1 MERTVQQLV
10 HGDALGL
17 QTNSLNCPRKGRRR
31 YPASFLWQPWYA
43 LSTALVGD
51 ATIYRIQLPDRGS
64 APAHRVRLS
73 FPLLSSLRVRDAMT
87 RAPIGDAGAL
97 PDGTNAVLTLAPSEG
112 LDEALEQL
120 SESGMSEAIV
130 VDQQRVIG
138 RLSTRDIVAAYKTT
152 LARGVRRTK
161 RLGTESELLEAQLD
175 AASPLVGKSLQE
187 IVFPADTLVVSIAR
201 DG

>member
-31 YPASFLWQPWYA
+31 YPALFLWQPWYA
-43 LSTALVGD
+43 QST
-51 ATIYRIQLPDRGS
+51 
-64 APAHRVRLS
+64 
-73 FPLLSSLRVRDAMT
+73 LSSLCVRDAVT

-130 VDQQRVIG
+130 VDQQRVIS
-138 RLSTRDIVAAYKTT
+138 RLSTRDIVAAYKTA
-152 LARGVRRTK
+152 LARR
-161 RLGTESELLEAQLD
+161 A
-175 AASPLVGKSLQE
+175 PH
-187 IVFPADTLVVSIAR
+187 
-201 DG
+201 

>member
-31 YPASFLWQPWYA
+31 YPASFIWQPWYA
-43 LSTALVGD
+43 QSTALVGD
-51 ATIYRIQLPDRGS
+51 PTIYRIQLPDRGS

-73 FPLLSSLRVRDAMT
+73 FPLLSSLRVRDAMI
-87 RAPIGDAGAL
+87 RAQIGDAGAL

-130 VDQQRVIG
+130 VDQQRVIS
-138 RLSTRDIVAAYKTT
+138 RLSTRDIVAAYKTA
-152 LARGVRRTK
+152 LARRAPHEAPGK
-161 RLGTESELLEAQLD
+161 RER
-175 AASPLVGKSLQE
+175 
-187 IVFPADTLVVSIAR
+187 IAR
-201 DG
+201 GAARCRLAPRW

>member
-1 MERTVQQLV
+1 MERTARQLV

-31 YPASFLWQPWYA
+31 YPASFLWQTRCA
-43 LSTALVGD
+43 LSTVLVGD
-51 ATIYRIQLPDRGS
+51 ATIYRSQLPALAS

-112 LDEALEQL
+112 LD
-120 SESGMSEAIV
+120 
-130 VDQQRVIG
+130 
-138 RLSTRDIVAAYKTT
+138 
-152 LARGVRRTK
+152 
-161 RLGTESELLEAQLD
+161 
-175 AASPLVGKSLQE
+175 
-187 IVFPADTLVVSIAR
+187 
-201 DG
+201 